1 MQTRAIHLTSFKF
14 IRARHTD
21 DKQEKNQNEGEDNQ
35 KGENKTTD
43 QQDGP
48 KKIDPSVIRKLR
60 IYVLAVAGL
69 SFVTSFI
76 MLSQMFTGD
85 RNSADGLTNEDFTRP
100 GIPMK
105 TFIDKYLKHGE
116 VQRIVFV
123 PNNSRAIAIL
133 HRGAVIDGKAASEAS
148 VIVEYPQN
156 AQQFW
161 ADVRRAEGEIGIG
174 LTEGVQIDL
183 YQGMTTV
190 KMIQLI
196 IGVVILA
203 WLGTQYGRLL
213 RKRLLENQAKKGK
226 N

>member
-1 MQTRAIHLTSFKF
+1 
-14 IRARHTD
+14 
-21 DKQEKNQNEGEDNQ
+21 
-35 KGENKTTD
+35 
-43 QQDGP
+43 
-48 KKIDPSVIRKLR
+48 
-60 IYVLAVAGL
+60 
-69 SFVTSFI
+69 
-76 MLSQMFTGD
+76 
-85 RNSADGLTNEDFTRP
+85 
-100 GIPMK
+100 MK

-190 KMIQLI
+190 K
-196 IGVVILA
+196 
-203 WLGTQYGRLL
+203 
-213 RKRLLENQAKKGK
+213 
-226 N
+226 